1 MIPHPPPRLSARRGA
16 LATLGIALAACA
28 PAPPAEDP
36 APAASPYPTYVYTCP
51 DGYRFGARFEDG
63 TAVVDLPEGTHV
75 LPQAISASGA
85 RYRAGDIEFWIKGT
99 EARLEMG
106 GKVRQE
112 CAGVA
117 G

>member
-1 MIPHPPPRLSARRGA
+1 MSPYSPLRLSA
-16 LATLGIALAACA
+16 LGIALAACS

-36 APAASPYPTYVYTCP
+36 APASSPSVAYVFTCP

-63 TAVVDLPEGTHV
+63 TAIAEFPEGTHV

-85 RYRAGDIEFWIKGT
+85 RYRAGDVELWIKGT
-99 EARLEMG
+99 EARLEMD
-106 GKVRQE
+106 GKVRQG

-117 G
+117 V